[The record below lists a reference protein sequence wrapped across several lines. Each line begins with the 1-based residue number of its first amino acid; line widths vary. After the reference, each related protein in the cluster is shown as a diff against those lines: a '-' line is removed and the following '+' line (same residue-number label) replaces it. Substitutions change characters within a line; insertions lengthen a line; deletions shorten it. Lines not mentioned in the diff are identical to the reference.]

1 MSQSNLKPWKPG
13 QSGNPKGRPKGSK
26 QKLAEDF
33 LSALHDDF
41 KEHGQE
47 AIKRLRAEDNSTY
60 CRILAGIV
68 PKDVS
73 VEVVR
78 SVADLTDAE
87 LAEYLS
93 ASSGEGVAKPED
105 GAAEHSPVH

>member
-1 MSQSNLKPWKPG
+1 MNPNLKPWKPG
-13 QSGNPKGRPKGSK
+13 QSGNPKGRPKSSR
-26 QKLAEDF
+26 QKLAEEF
-33 LSALHDDF
+33 LAALNDDF
-41 KEHGQE
+41 KEHGTA
-47 AIKRLRAEDNSTY
+47 AIRKLREEDNSTY

-93 ASSGEGVAKPED
+93 ADRGAGVVKPED